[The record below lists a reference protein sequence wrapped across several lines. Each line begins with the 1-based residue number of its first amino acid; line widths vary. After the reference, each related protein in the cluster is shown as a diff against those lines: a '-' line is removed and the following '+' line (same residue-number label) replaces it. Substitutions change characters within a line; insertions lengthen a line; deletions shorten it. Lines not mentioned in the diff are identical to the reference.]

1 MTARLHPRF
10 RPALRLLIGLTV
22 SAALPAGAAWGQSSQ
37 PRKSPRKW
45 AVGVDVGVA
54 LGGNTP
60 GGSPGQPFQPGMTFT
75 AANGQPSRSIPSWF
89 YGDGAVLFN
98 QVQAQFASRYNQHF
112 TAITPIDAVLT
123 GASAHRSG
131 AAPSFALRA
140 TRRISPRYAI
150 DFAFEHRGSGL
161 ALTGGAQSAL
171 DAARDNF
178 QAALTGL
185 IGTIPQNDVNVT
197 TSVMQSKSGG
207 GQSSLTAEAVITL
220 VTHGKLTVH
229 AIAGGGVL
237 FRGDGSVDVKLTGA
251 YTFSIFGVF
260 PINETDAVTIHVADS
275 GTSALGTVGGGITY
289 DLTPRQGIRVDGR
302 LYLSSSGLTTHVD
315 ARPTARRVSPG
326 SVLPSETTPSIQF
339 STVPNIPTSLSSTA
353 TALNTFNGSGLEIR
367 PQVSFGYFVRF

>member
-1 MTARLHPRF
+1 MTARAHPRF
-10 RPALRLLIGLTV
+10 RPALRLLIGLAV
-22 SAALPAGAAWGQSSQ
+22 FAALPAGAAWAQSSQ

-45 AVGVDVGVA
+45 AVGVDLGVA

-60 GGSPGQPFQPGMTFT
+60 GGSPGQPFQPGVTFT

-89 YGDGAVLFN
+89 YGDGAILFN

-112 TAITPIDAVLT
+112 PAITPIDPVLT
-123 GASAHRSG
+123 GASGHRSG
-131 AAPSFALRA
+131 AVPSFALRA

-161 ALTGGAQSAL
+161 ELTGGAQSAL

-197 TSVMQSKSGG
+197 TSETQSKSGG

-220 VTHGKLTVH
+220 VTRGKLTVH

-260 PINETDAVTIHVADS
+260 PINETDVVTIHLAES
-275 GTSALGTVGGGITY
+275 GTSALGAVGGGITY

-315 ARPTARRVSPG
+315 ARPTVRRVSPG
-326 SVLPSETTPSIQF
+326 SALPSETTPSIQF
-339 STVPNIPTSLSSTA
+339 STVPNIQTSLSGAA

-367 PQVSFGYFVRF
+367 PQISFGYFVRF